1 MIVVRIVTDKTVAVL
16 TQEVNQP
23 RTPSPYYNHADP
35 CYFDE
40 ELAPKTRPLKACAV
54 GDEAGPWPAS
64 GLTDRKPRP
73 LGLKNLSRIG
83 KRLRWLMLIREIRVS
98 AFSNFVVAA
107 QAALGSAVVNQF
119 ELFQG
124 LFVRVNS

>member
-64 GLTDRKPRP
+64 ELTVRKPRP
-73 LGLKNLSRIG
+73 LAWSGMTQAFGPEKPLS
-83 KRLRWLMLIREIRVS
+83 
-98 AFSNFVVAA
+98 
-107 QAALGSAVVNQF
+107 
-119 ELFQG
+119 
-124 LFVRVNS
+124 VR